1 MGDAQKLKKAENDV
15 NEQLTHF
22 YITDKIAQNEI
33 VVEHCPTDQMRTDI
47 NTKPKQGAVFRQF
60 RGQVMGISGDYVD
73 SVFEHSIYLR
83 PPESLVEYE
92 PRDPT
97 SEPIMVTD
105 RTMLPVPKDSVASQ
119 ECVGDNEIGE
129 PADGLATEAVAEPD
143 VACHS
148 ERGERERAPLLW
160 VRGERW
166 SPGVYRS
173 LRLLGR
179 PLTVAWEGAFIA
191 LPTF

>member
-1 MGDAQKLKKAENDV
+1 MW
-15 NEQLTHF
+15 
-22 YITDKIAQNEI
+22 
-33 VVEHCPTDQMRTDI
+33 TDI
-47 NTKPKQGAVFRQF
+47 NTKPKQGAVFREF

-73 SVFEHSIYLR
+73 SIFEHSIYLR
-83 PPESLVEYE
+83 PPDSPVGYE

-97 SEPIMVTD
+97 AEPTMATD

-119 ECVGDNEIGE
+119 ECVGEDAIGE
-129 PADGLATEAVAEPD
+129 PADGGAAEVASHPE
-143 VACHS
+143 VAS
-148 ERGERERAPLLW
+148 DSDRRKERAPLLW

-179 PLTVAWEGAFIA
+179 PLEVAWERAFIA